1 MTAGRPGAGRWR
13 PAVGAAL
20 FACGV
25 LAVSRPGLA
34 GAQTSGYASVLF
46 DVVPDVD
53 AAPGRQ
59 TIPEARVRLFAER
72 RQDAGSHL
80 RLVLSGHVDGLLA
93 GRGPLGD
100 GSARAAIV
108 RPLDLYAEFVSSH
121 VEVRAGASRIVWGRL
136 DEFQP
141 TDVVNPIDLTRF
153 LLEGRSEAR
162 LSVGLVRGRVF
173 LPGSTTIE
181 AIVVPAFRAGRFDQ
195 LDEPTAP
202 FNLTRAPGVQ
212 VRRDEPSAGLGHAQ
226 GGARLTTTTGRVD
239 WGVSAYRGY
248 RTFPLLTLAQPIEPA
263 QPGAPPVAGFVP
275 GPPLLFESFPRFT
288 MIGGDFETVR
298 GQWGVRGELAAFVD
312 DTLQSTRAARPVPGR
327 SFEGGAG
334 VDRKAGAYRVA
345 VNALMSRRAPD
356 TSDPAGAPFAGD
368 EEVERTDFSLV
379 GAIDRS
385 FANET
390 RTMRVFTVY
399 DAVDRTVFARVIGAV
414 TLRDNVWL
422 EGSGGLFAGSSLD
435 TLGRLTNRDFV
446 YGRLKVYF

>member
-1 MTAGRPGAGRWR
+1 MRGWTLALYLLAAS
-13 PAVGAAL
+13 PAA
-20 FACGV
+20 
-25 LAVSRPGLA
+25 
-34 GAQTSGYASVLF
+34 AQTSGHASVSF
-46 DVVPDVD
+46 DVVPDVST
-53 AAPGRQ
+53 APGRQ
-59 TIPEARVRLFAER
+59 GIAEARVRLFVDR
-72 RQDAGSHL
+72 RQDAGPHL
-80 RLVLSGHVDGLLA
+80 RFRLSGHVDGLLA
-93 GRGPLGD
+93 DRGPLGN
-100 GSARAAIV
+100 GSARDAVV
-108 RPLDLYAEFVSSH
+108 RPLDLYGEFVSAH

-173 LPGSTTIE
+173 LPASTTIE
-181 AIVVPAFRAGRFDQ
+181 AILVPAFRASRFDQ

-202 FNLTRAPGVQ
+202 FNLTRVPGAEI
-212 VRRDEPSAGLGHAQ
+212 RRDEPAAGLGRLQ
-226 GGARLTTTTGRVD
+226 GGARVTSTAGRVD
-239 WGVSAYRGY
+239 WGASAYRGY
-248 RTFPLLTLAQPIEPA
+248 RTFPSITLAQTVV
-263 QPGAPPVAGFVP
+263 PPVPGFVP
-275 GPPLLFESFPRFT
+275 GPPLLLESFPRFT

-298 GQWGVRGELAAFVD
+298 GQWGVRGEVAAFVD

-327 SFEGGAG
+327 SFEGGVG
-334 VDRKAGAYRVA
+334 VDRKAGEFRVA
-345 VNALMSRRAPD
+345 VNALVSRRAPD

-368 EEVERTDFSLV
+368 DEVERTDVSLV
-379 GAIDRS
+379 GALDRS

-399 DAVDRTVFARVIGAV
+399 DPVDRTVFARVIGAV

-422 EGSGGLFAGSSLD
+422 EASGGLFAGSSLD